1 MPAKSTEPAPAAFT
15 QPEPATYTITA
26 PEKTPGMVV
35 SVCDVVFRDGVAQ
48 VNDGGWF
55 VDVETDAAGQL
66 VRADL
71 TPEARAISYFRN
83 AGYQVEKNEPAPAA
97 PAAG

>member
-1 MPAKSTEPAPAAFT
+1 MAAKSTTDPAAFT
-15 QPEPATYTITA
+15 LPEPATYTVTA

-35 SVCDVVFRDGVAQ
+35 SVCDTVFRDGVAQ
-48 VNDGGWF
+48 VDDGGWF
-55 VDVETDAAGQL
+55 VDAEIDAAGQL

-71 TPEARAISYFRN
+71 TPGARAICYFRS
-83 AGYQVEKNEPAPAA
+83 AGYQVEKNEPAA